1 MLLLHA
7 TGGGTGSAYADTVIE
22 KFQENDAK
30 AKLMSYTIW
39 PSPNISTSVLE
50 PYNSS
55 FSIHRTLVER
65 IKYCVVFDNEK
76 LYKIC
81 DKKLG
86 LHNPTYADINSI
98 IAQHLSSLTA
108 TMRFGG

>member
-1 MLLLHA
+1 M
-7 TGGGTGSAYADTVIE
+7 
-22 KFQENDAK
+22 N
-30 AKLMSYTIW
+30 
-39 PSPNISTSVLE
+39 
-50 PYNSS
+50 
-55 FSIHRTLVER
+55 RTLIER

-76 LYKIC
+76 LYNIC

-86 LHNPTYADINSI
+86 LNNPKYADINSI